1 MAMSR
6 SVAEP
11 PDNRRFLVGLVGAG
25 IETSLTPALHER
37 EADELGLRYL
47 YRTLDLTTL
56 GLPPENVG
64 ELLAAARLSGY
75 DGLNI
80 THPCKQL
87 VLDHLDDLSP
97 EADAL
102 HAVNTVVFSD
112 GKTIGHNTDLSGF
125 ARNLALGLPEVS
137 VDRVVLLGAGGA
149 GAAAA
154 HALLTMGTG
163 TVHVFDTEWERG
175 DALARSLR
183 RRFGDDRA
191 EMGRVDD
198 DLPRALGKADG
209 LVHATPTG
217 MAAYPG
223 LPLPASLIMPHL
235 WVADVVYRPLNTE
248 LLVTAR
254 AKGCRVLDGGGMV
267 VFQAA
272 DAFRL
277 FTGREP
283 DIARMVRHFGDLTRA
298 SA

>member
-1 MAMSR
+1 MVKSR
-6 SVAEP
+6 GVPERH
-11 PDNRRFLVGLVGAG
+11 DNKRFLVGLVGAG
-25 IETSLTPALHER
+25 IETSLTPPLHER

-56 GLPPENVG
+56 GLPPESIG
-64 ELLAAARLSGY
+64 ELLAAAKLSGY

-102 HAVNTVVFSD
+102 HAVNTVVFAD

-125 ARNLALGLPEVS
+125 ARNLALGLPDVS
-137 VDRVVLLGAGGA
+137 LDRVVLLGAGGA

-154 HALLTMGTG
+154 HALLTMGAG

-175 DALARSLR
+175 DVLARSLR
-183 RRFGDDRA
+183 SRFDADRA
-191 EMGRVDD
+191 VTGRVDD
-198 DLPRALGKADG
+198 DLPRALRKADG

-223 LPLPASLIMPHL
+223 LPLPANLIEPHL

-248 LLVTAR
+248 LLMTAR

-283 DIARMVRHFGDLTRA
+283 DIARMVRHFGELTRA

>member
-1 MAMSR
+1 MTALR
-6 SVAEP
+6 
-11 PDNRRFLVGLVGAG
+11 DGGRYLVGLIGSG
-25 IETSLTPALHER
+25 IETSLSPALHER
-37 EADELGLRYL
+37 EADELGLRCL

-64 ELLAAARLSGY
+64 DLLAAARLAGY

-87 VLDHLDDLSP
+87 VLSHLDDLSA

-102 HAVNTVVFSD
+102 RAVNTVVFTD
-112 GKTIGHNTDLSGF
+112 GKAIGHNTDLSGF
-125 ARNLALGLPEVS
+125 ARNIALGLPDS
-137 VDRVVLLGAGGA
+137 AVDRVVLLGAGGA

-163 TVHVFDTEWERG
+163 TVHVFDTDRERG
-175 DALARSLR
+175 ETLAGSLR
-183 RRFGDDRA
+183 GRFGAGRA
-191 EMGRVDD
+191 TAGSLKD
-198 DLPRALGKADG
+198 DLAPSLREANG

-223 LPLPASLIMPHL
+223 LPLPEHLIMPHL
-235 WVADVVYRPLNTE
+235 WVADVVYRPLDTE
-248 LLVTAR
+248 LVVTAR

-272 DAFRL
+272 EAFQL
-277 FTGREP
+277 FTGYTP
-283 DIARMVRHFGDLTRA
+283 DVGRMVRHFGELTRD